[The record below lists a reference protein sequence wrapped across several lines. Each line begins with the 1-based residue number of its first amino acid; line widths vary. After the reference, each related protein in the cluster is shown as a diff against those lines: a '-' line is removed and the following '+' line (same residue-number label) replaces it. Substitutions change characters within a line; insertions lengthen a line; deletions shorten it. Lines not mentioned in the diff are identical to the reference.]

1 MILLWKL
8 TTVSIHAPTW
18 GATLDLHVSS
28 LLAAVVSIHAPTW
41 GATSRVCSQ
50 ARRNRFQSTRP
61 RGARHVDGFS
71 DKRVLV
77 SIHAPTWGATFLKSA
92 MMLNAQFQSTRPRG
106 ARLSLLCTASFRFSF
121 NPRAHVGRDVSV
133 DRQPA
138 GARVSIH
145 APTWGATGTLLAVA
159 ISCSVSIHAPT
170 WGATRPISI
179 ASSARRVS
187 IHAPTWGA
195 TSLSAL
201 QGTTVNVSIHAPTW
215 GATTS
220 ARCLRY
226 SHVGFN
232 PRAHVGRDTLLSQIV
247 KFCQM
252 FQSTRPRGAR
262 L

>member
-121 NPRAHVGRDVSV
+121 NPRAHVGRDIYTALLMSV
-133 DRQPA
+133 TA
-138 GARVSIH
+138 G
-145 APTWGATGTLLAVA
+145 
-159 ISCSVSIHAPT
+159 
-170 WGATRPISI
+170 
-179 ASSARRVS
+179 
-187 IHAPTWGA
+187 
-195 TSLSAL
+195 
-201 QGTTVNVSIHAPTW
+201 
-215 GATTS
+215 
-220 ARCLRY
+220 
-226 SHVGFN
+226 
-232 PRAHVGRDTLLSQIV
+232 
-247 KFCQM
+247 

-262 L
+262 LQSAVNLAVLLLGFTPRAHVGRDRVSSRKYIYCFHVFQSTRPRGARRISGQAASWCPCFNPRAHVGRDGYASRGRYLLQRFNPRAHVGRD